1 MINPK
6 DIDLTNP
13 DSVKNLP
20 KDFLEEISDGRDPA
34 EIAADPNKKGVVVN
48 GGNTKVY

>member
-1 MINPK
+1 MINLK

-20 KDFLEEISDGRDPA
+20 KEFLDEISDGRDPA
-34 EIAADPNKKGVVVN
+34 EIAADPNKKGVMPN
-48 GGNTKVY
+48 DSNTKIH